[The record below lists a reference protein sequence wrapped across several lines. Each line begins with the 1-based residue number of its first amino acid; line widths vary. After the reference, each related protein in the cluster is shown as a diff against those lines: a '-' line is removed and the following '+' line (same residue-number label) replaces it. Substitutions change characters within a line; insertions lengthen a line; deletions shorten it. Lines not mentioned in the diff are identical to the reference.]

1 LQKEAEKETELNIEF
16 EFTAPYTPQQNGKIE
31 RKFSTLW
38 GKVRSMLNA
47 AKLPW
52 SLRTKLWAQCA
63 NLATDLENIITIQG
77 YSTTPYEQLY
87 GIKHPD
93 WVNNLHAFGE
103 IAVVHDGANSK
114 FKHKLKDKGKLAMFV
129 GYPPNH
135 AGEVSQFLNLAT
147 KKLIISRTAI
157 FLHKSYGDYYNLAKE
172 KISTVPQHN
181 LTLMKTLL
189 LKILILELMHL
200 NLFRV

>member
-1 LQKEAEKETELNIEF
+1 
-16 EFTAPYTPQQNGKIE
+16 
-31 RKFSTLW
+31 
-38 GKVRSMLNA
+38 
-47 AKLPW
+47 
-52 SLRTKLWAQCA
+52 
-63 NLATDLENIITIQG
+63 
-77 YSTTPYEQLY
+77 LY

-103 IAVVHDGANSK
+103 IAVVHDRANSK
-114 FKHKLKDKGKLAMFV
+114 FKHKLKDKGKLSMFV

-172 KISTVPQHN
+172 KISTVPQPDTDEDLTYEDINIGTDASEPFQGLVHTLPEDPDSDTEEEDFPIHN
-181 LTLMKTLL
+181 NTISQRGLQ
-189 LKILILELMHL
+189 ELQ
-200 NLFRV
+200 NLQTFYNPQPMTFYSGGNCITVNCL